1 MDKGHNYNKKP
12 TMENDQKTQH
22 PRESGSK
29 SLLYGCFII
38 AAIIDLAKYFYNY
51 DEIVEYFG
59 KSNSIFAYIVIHPW
73 AHILAWV
80 IIFAVLYQIIQ
91 YTSDKK

>member
-1 MDKGHNYNKKP
+1 MEKG
-12 TMENDQKTQH
+12 KTEQEKRLDGQGNNSH
-22 PRESGSK
+22 

-59 KSNSIFAYIVIHPW
+59 QSNSIFAYIVIHPW

-80 IIFAVLYQIIQ
+80 IIFAVLYQIIR